1 MVPIYFRDLSHFI
14 PLEFYISLSSPP
26 GPRDPSLSADRRGVE
41 TMETMGSAASRSS
54 PKLGLKTLVKVWAT
68 GRLWYLLIS
77 YGHFQWTG
85 YDILWYLMVISV
97 KEICHGLM
105 QYWREHLGKIQQIVG
120 EDHCFELQDFI
131 QPVFFGLQHG
141 FRVLDTTHV
150 RSAARWRG

>member
-1 MVPIYFRDLSHFI
+1 MVPIDFRDLSHFI

-85 YDILWYLMVISV
+85 YDILWYLMVIFSERDMPWFDAIL
-97 KEICHGLM
+97 KGTSWKNPTNRW
-105 QYWREHLGKIQQIVG
+105 WRSLFWATGFHSAGFFLASTWIQS
-120 EDHCFELQDFI
+120 
-131 QPVFFGLQHG
+131 FGHNPCAFCG
-141 FRVLDTTHV
+141 
-150 RSAARWRG
+150 